1 MGKEHNKAAQP
12 ALYYQI
18 SGFLKK
24 SDVKFKIFDIKPD
37 YSQDKVSNLTNTKA
51 SQEAKSLVVIGDDD
65 KALLVVVGRLET
77 VDLSKLKE
85 KLGFKN
91 IRMATSEEVK
101 KNTNTE
107 VGAVSPFGNLTGLL
121 VYLDSKLSQEKE
133 IAFSGGLHTKI
144 IVMPFNDFQKVV
156 NPILGNYAKE

>member
-1 MGKEHNKAAQP
+1 MGKENKKVNQP

-24 SDVKFKIFDIKPD
+24 SGVKFQIIDVKPD
-37 YSQDKVSNLTNTKA
+37 YSQDKVSALTRTQA
-51 SQEAKSLVVIGDDD
+51 SQEAKSLVVMGDD

-77 VDLSKLKE
+77 ADLSKLKE
-85 KLGFKN
+85 ELGFKN

-101 KNTNTE
+101 KNTNTDI
-107 VGAVSPFGNLTGLL
+107 GAVSPFGNLTGLP
-121 VYLDSKLSQEKE
+121 VYLDSKLGQEKE

-144 IVMPFNDFQKVV
+144 IVMPFNDFSKIV
-156 NPILGNYAKE
+156 NPIVGNYTKE